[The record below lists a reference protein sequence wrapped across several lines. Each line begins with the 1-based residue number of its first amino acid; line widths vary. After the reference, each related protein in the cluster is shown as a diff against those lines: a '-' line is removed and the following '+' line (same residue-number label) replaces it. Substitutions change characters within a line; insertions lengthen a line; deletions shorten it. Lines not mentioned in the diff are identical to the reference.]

1 MSEIPSDRKISVGDV
16 VAVLRYSGCD
26 VIDEDDEIIVWKDDI
41 KKAFPIEDGFVSKRF
56 VQRIA
61 NKFDIPSHRFF
72 HPEQFTDEN

>member
-41 KKAFPIEDGFVSKRF
+41 KKLFQLKMVS
-56 VQRIA
+56 
-61 NKFDIPSHRFF
+61 
-72 HPEQFTDEN
+72 